1 MVIPSLHK
9 LKIQDR
15 NQYEYTK
22 NITERKRLL
31 IFLNIVISC
40 IASSML
46 STALTAAL
54 PAIVAD
60 LKISVTTGQWLTSG
74 YSLAMGVMMPLT
86 AFLITRF
93 PTRRLYL
100 AGLLLSISGLV
111 VCVIAPNFSVMMLAR
126 ILQAGGNGILT
137 AMSQVLILSM
147 FPAENRGSAMGW
159 YGLSVGAAPVI
170 APTQEGIIV
179 DCFSWR
185 AIFVLS
191 LAVMAAAL
199 GWALAV
205 FENILETA
213 PKRFDALSFLLSAL
227 AFTGVTLGV
236 GNIGASSFSIRVFF
250 TLLTGVIAAILF
262 TYRQLRL
269 DEPFLNVRVLK
280 SRSYALSVLGSM
292 LLYFVMMGSSVIMPL
307 YAQSILDLSATA
319 SGLIVLPGSLAM
331 AAISPFVGRIYDRLG
346 IRVLFIAGAGC
357 LFAGCLGMLWITAQT
372 PVLVAALL
380 NVLRNVAIGCLMMPL
395 VTWGT
400 SCLSNGRT
408 AHGTALLTSLRTISG
423 AIGSAVFVGILTFAS
438 AFYADQKQADA
449 MIAGLNV
456 TFLCMAAVAFLL
468 LLIGIFRVKT
478 NAIEKRTP
486 QYSDSRCK

>member
-1 MVIPSLHK
+1 
-9 LKIQDR
+9 
-15 NQYEYTK
+15 
-22 NITERKRLL
+22 
-31 IFLNIVISC
+31 
-40 IASSML
+40 ML

-137 AMSQVLILSM
+137 AMSQ
-147 FPAENRGSAMGW
+147 ENRGSAMGW

-170 APTQEGIIV
+170 APTLAGIIV

>member
-1 MVIPSLHK
+1 
-9 LKIQDR
+9 
-15 NQYEYTK
+15 
-22 NITERKRLL
+22 
-31 IFLNIVISC
+31 
-40 IASSML
+40 
-46 STALTAAL
+46 
-54 PAIVAD
+54 
-60 LKISVTTGQWLTSG
+60 
-74 YSLAMGVMMPLT
+74 
-86 AFLITRF
+86 
-93 PTRRLYL
+93 
-100 AGLLLSISGLV
+100 
-111 VCVIAPNFSVMMLAR
+111 
-126 ILQAGGNGILT
+126 
-137 AMSQVLILSM
+137 M
-147 FPAENRGSAMGW
+147 FC
-159 YGLSVGAAPVI
+159 L
-170 APTQEGIIV
+170 
-179 DCFSWR
+179 
-185 AIFVLS
+185 
-191 LAVMAAAL
+191 
-199 GWALAV
+199 
-205 FENILETA
+205 
-213 PKRFDALSFLLSAL
+213 
-227 AFTGVTLGV
+227 
-236 GNIGASSFSIRVFF
+236 
-250 TLLTGVIAAILF
+250 
-262 TYRQLRL
+262 
-269 DEPFLNVRVLK
+269 EPFLNVRVLK

-307 YAQSILDLSATA
+307 YAQSILGLSATA

>member
-1 MVIPSLHK
+1 
-9 LKIQDR
+9 
-15 NQYEYTK
+15 
-22 NITERKRLL
+22 
-31 IFLNIVISC
+31 
-40 IASSML
+40 
-46 STALTAAL
+46 
-54 PAIVAD
+54 
-60 LKISVTTGQWLTSG
+60 
-74 YSLAMGVMMPLT
+74 
-86 AFLITRF
+86 
-93 PTRRLYL
+93 
-100 AGLLLSISGLV
+100 
-111 VCVIAPNFSVMMLAR
+111 MMLAR

-170 APTQEGIIV
+170 APTLAGIIV

-236 GNIGASSFSIRVFF
+236 GNIGASSFFSIRVFF
-250 TLLTGVIAAILF
+250 TLLTGFIAPIF
-262 TYRQLRL
+262 FPSRQLRL

-307 YAQSILDLSATA
+307 YAQSILGLSATA

>member
-1 MVIPSLHK
+1 
-9 LKIQDR
+9 
-15 NQYEYTK
+15 
-22 NITERKRLL
+22 
-31 IFLNIVISC
+31 
-40 IASSML
+40 
-46 STALTAAL
+46 
-54 PAIVAD
+54 
-60 LKISVTTGQWLTSG
+60 
-74 YSLAMGVMMPLT
+74 MGVMMPLT

-170 APTQEGIIV
+170 APTLAGIIV

-236 GNIGASSFSIRVFF
+236 GNIGASSFFSIRVFF

-307 YAQSILDLSATA
+307 YAQSILGLSATA

>member
-1 MVIPSLHK
+1 MSA
-9 LKIQDR
+9 Q
-15 NQYEYTK
+15 K
-22 NITERKRLL
+22 NITGRKRLL

-54 PAIVAD
+54 PVIVTD
-60 LKISVTTGQWLTSG
+60 LSISVTTGQWLTSG
-74 YSLAMGVMMPLT
+74 YSLSMGIMMPLT

-100 AGLLLSISGLV
+100 TGLLLSIAGLALCAV
-111 VCVIAPNFSVMMLAR
+111 APNFPVMMLAR
-126 ILQAGGNGILT
+126 ILQAGGNGILP
-137 AMSQVLILSM
+137 AMSQVIILSM
-147 FPAENRGSAMGW
+147 FPAEKRGSAMGW

-170 APTQEGIIV
+170 APTLAGIIV

-185 AIFVLS
+185 AIFILS
-191 LAVMAAAL
+191 LVIMSAAL
-199 GWALAV
+199 TWALVV
-205 FENILETA
+205 FDNVLETA
-213 PKRFDALSFLLSAL
+213 PKRFDTLSFLLSAL
-227 AFTGVTLGV
+227 AFTGVTLGI
-236 GNIGASSFSIRVFF
+236 GNIGAFPFFSVQV
-250 TLLTGVIAAILF
+250 LLILLAGIIAAILF

-307 YAQSILDLSATA
+307 YAQSILGLSATA

-400 SCLSNGRT
+400 SGLSNGRT

-438 AFYADQKQADA
+438 AFYADQKQAGA

-456 TFLCMAAVAFLL
+456 TFLCMAAVTFLL

-478 NAIEKRTP
+478 NAIEKGTP

>member
-1 MVIPSLHK
+1 MQRNTGYFPTESLEPSG
-9 LKIQDR
+9 
-15 NQYEYTK
+15 N
-22 NITERKRLL
+22 RL
-31 IFLNIVISC
+31 FSRSALNEGDLFRGS
-40 IASSML
+40 
-46 STALTAAL
+46 
-54 PAIVAD
+54 

-170 APTQEGIIV
+170 APTLAGIIV

-236 GNIGASSFSIRVFF
+236 GNIGASSFFSIRVFF

-307 YAQSILDLSATA
+307 YAQSILGLSATA

>member
-1 MVIPSLHK
+1 MST
-9 LKIQDR
+9 Q
-15 NQYEYTK
+15 K

-170 APTQEGIIV
+170 APTLAGIIV

-236 GNIGASSFSIRVFF
+236 GNIGASSFFSIRVFF

-307 YAQSILDLSATA
+307 YAQSILGLSATA

-357 LFAGCLGMLWITAQT
+357 LFAGCLGMLLLTAHT

>member
-1 MVIPSLHK
+1 MFCLLPLW
-9 LKIQDR
+9 L
-15 NQYEYTK
+15 
-22 NITERKRLL
+22 RL
-31 IFLNIVISC
+31 
-40 IASSML
+40 
-46 STALTAAL
+46 
-54 PAIVAD
+54 
-60 LKISVTTGQWLTSG
+60 W
-74 YSLAMGVMMPLT
+74 
-86 AFLITRF
+86 
-93 PTRRLYL
+93 
-100 AGLLLSISGLV
+100 
-111 VCVIAPNFSVMMLAR
+111 
-126 ILQAGGNGILT
+126 
-137 AMSQVLILSM
+137 
-147 FPAENRGSAMGW
+147 
-159 YGLSVGAAPVI
+159 VG
-170 APTQEGIIV
+170 
-179 DCFSWR
+179 
-185 AIFVLS
+185 
-191 LAVMAAAL
+191 
-199 GWALAV
+199 LAV

-236 GNIGASSFSIRVFF
+236 GNIGASSFFSIRVFF

-307 YAQSILDLSATA
+307 YAQSILGLSATA